1 MNVQFDTAPCC
12 NKGLHQV
19 KTPLCSSQ
27 QNCHSVPGHR
37 FSLACQYCTATR
49 LCWCCRRWLQ
59 SPSCLSQKWQNSSS
73 TTPALLWTLPTS
85 LKEWKG
91 GCVGD
96 IKLNKQV
103 QLNIHAE
110 QCVRYLEHLFI
121 TPLQNTFFLSLHSCG
136 LIHVVHPHL
145 IADVSESFEHLSQLI
160 WGVVFQS
167 LRDEQFISRLV
178 AF

>member
-1 MNVQFDTAPCC
+1 MNVQFDMAPCC
-12 NKGLHQV
+12 NKGLLQV
-19 KTPLCSSQ
+19 KTPLCSAQ

-37 FSLACQYCTATR
+37 FSLACQYCTAAR
-49 LCWCCRRWLQ
+49 PCWCCRQWLQ
-59 SPSCLSQKWQNSSS
+59 SPSCLSQKWRNSSS
-73 TTPALLWTLPTS
+73 TTPAQLWTLSTS

-96 IKLNKQV
+96 KFNKQV
-103 QLNIHAE
+103 QLNIHRRTV
-110 QCVRYLEHLFI
+110 CTKF
-121 TPLQNTFFLSLHSCG
+121 TPLRNTFFLSLHSCG

-145 IADVSESFEHLSQLI
+145 VADVSEPLEHLSQLI

-167 LRDEQFISRLV
+167 IRDEQFISRLV